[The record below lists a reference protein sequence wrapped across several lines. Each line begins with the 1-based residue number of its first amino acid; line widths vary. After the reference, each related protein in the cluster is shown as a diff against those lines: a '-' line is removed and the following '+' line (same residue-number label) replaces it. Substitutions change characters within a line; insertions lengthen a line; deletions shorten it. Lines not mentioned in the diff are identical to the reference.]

1 MKKNPSLLASTL
13 LLLLFIT
20 NTTFLRSKTVTAVEA
35 LVPRSKTFKY
45 VNHGERSEYAT
56 EYETHPSY
64 LFIPQIAHHPFMLAF
79 YSTTPNA
86 FTLGLSMGY
95 PLMTRAR
102 KARHYSPMILKRW
115 VWSANLHKP
124 VRENATLTF
133 GGDGNLV
140 LAESSGRIAWQTRTA
155 NKGVVDLKLLPN
167 GNLVL
172 VNKNGGVVWQSF
184 DYPTDTLLNGQG
196 LRGDGSNKLVSG
208 SYSMVMDVDANQRQ
222 LLTLFFD
229 GAKKNSSQRPILLAY
244 HVIEYWY
251 FNWYDKVNF
260 YSAPL
265 QYGVDGSDIA
275 NELGLSWLGKERERT
290 LWAEPKYNSTLSM
303 LRLTRDGNLRVYTY
317 NEIEGHRDAWE
328 ETYTLFSGNQCILPE
343 KCGGFGLCSKG
354 NCVACPTSEGLRGW
368 SEKCKPAKL
377 PACKYDS
384 TSNNRT
390 SSDAKLVDY
399 YKLKGLSSSLRRNLR
414 DGISTDFVKM
424 KIGECRKNC
433 SEDCKCVGFFYRTSE
448 QDCLLVTYG
457 LFTLTTD
464 PEWDEVHIN
473 DSKADGYIK
482 FAK

>member
-1 MKKNPSLLASTL
+1 MKKNSCRLASTL
-13 LLLLFIT
+13 LLLSFII
-20 NTTFLRSKTVTAVEA
+20 NTTFLSFQTVTAA
-35 LVPRSKTFKY
+35 GVPRSKTFKY
-45 VNHGERSEYAT
+45 VNQGERSEYAT

-64 LFIPQIAHHPFMLAF
+64 LLIPQISNHPFILAF
-79 YSTTPNA
+79 YNTTPNA

-95 PLMTRAR
+95 PLMTQAR

-115 VWSANLHKP
+115 VWAANLNKP
-124 VRENATLTF
+124 VRENATLSF

-140 LAESSGRIAWQTRTA
+140 LAEASGRIAWQTRTA

-172 VNKNGGVVWQSF
+172 LNGNGGVVWQSF

-196 LRGDGSNKLVSG
+196 LRGDGKNKLVSG
-208 SYSMVMDVDANQRQ
+208 SYSMVMDVGTNQRQ
-222 LLTLFFD
+222 LLTLFFN
-229 GAKKNSSQRPILLAY
+229 GAKKNSGEKPILLAY

-251 FNWYDKVNF
+251 FPWFEKVNF

-265 QYGVDGSDIA
+265 RYGVDGSGVA
-275 NELGLSWLGKERERT
+275 NEIGLSWLGKESEST

-317 NEIEGHRDAWE
+317 NEIEGHRDVWE
-328 ETYTLFSGNQCILPE
+328 ETYTHFSRDQCILPE
-343 KCGGFGLCSKG
+343 KCGGWGLCSKG
-354 NCVACPTSEGLRGW
+354 NCVACPTSKGLMGW
-368 SEKCKPAKL
+368 SEKCKPEKL
-377 PACKYDS
+377 PSCKYDS
-384 TSNNRT
+384 TGNDNRT
-390 SSDAKLVDY
+390 SSSAELVDY
-399 YKLKGLSSSLRRNLR
+399 YKIKGLSSSLRKSLR
-414 DGISTDFVKM
+414 DGISTDFVNM
-424 KIGECRKNC
+424 KIGECRKRC
-433 SEDCKCVGFFYRTSE
+433 TEDCKCVGFFYRTSD

-473 DSKADGYIK
+473 DSEADGYIK